1 METNNQNR
9 NQNQNGVQPAQGQ
22 MKIDFPLV
30 EELIQEAMRRRTL
43 KASFRLNMSTQNALN
58 LLASHYARVVMER
71 HLEPRFD
78 EYIQKNLFELAC
90 ALTAEVPKSGV
101 MFCGNCGNGKTTMLQ
116 ALRNL
121 FLALGDKYFSFVHED
136 FNANMMIYDAR
147 DIVLVGKDFSEIRKI
162 RERDLVAIDDFGKEP
177 VEVMDY
183 GTVLSPLI
191 HLLEIRYEQQLFTAI
206 STNLTPPE
214 VREKYGGRIADRF
227 NEMMQV
233 IVFKGPSY
241 RS

>member
-1 METNNQNR
+1 
-9 NQNQNGVQPAQGQ
+9 
-22 MKIDFPLV
+22 
-30 EELIQEAMRRRTL
+30 MRRRTL

-78 EYIQKNLFELAC
+78 EYIQKNLFELAR

-183 GTVLSPLI
+183 GTLSDNKGRKAVFRNVVLIMTSNAGAQFAHQASVGFASSVTAVGAVPGAMANQ
-191 HLLEIRYEQQLFTAI
+191 RPRLFAC
-206 STNLTPPE
+206 
-214 VREKYGGRIADRF
+214 
-227 NEMMQV
+227 
-233 IVFKGPSY
+233 
-241 RS
+241 